1 MFSKLDANSGYWQIP
16 LEEESQL
23 LTTFN
28 TPQGRYCFTRM
39 PFGITSA
46 QEIFHKRINEAFED
60 LEGVET
66 DIDDI
71 LVWGTNT
78 KEHDECLRKVL
89 NRCYAINLTLN
100 EKKCQFNK
108 EEITYLGHKLTQNGV
123 QPDQEK
129 IKAIAAMPPPEDK
142 KGVERLLGM
151 VNYMAKFIP
160 NLSTISEPIRKL
172 LKKEVQFTWE
182 HEQKRAFVE
191 IKNALTSEK
200 TLGYFNP
207 NEAIT
212 LECDSS
218 QSGLGAVVT
227 QNEKPI
233 AYASRS
239 LSEAE
244 TRYAQIE
251 KELLAVVFGL
261 ERFEN
266 LTYGQHVTVLSDH
279 KLLEA
284 ILNKPICSSP
294 PRLQRMLIRL
304 HKFNITLK
312 YKEGRQMFISDMLS
326 RAYLKEKN
334 SVR

>member
-1 MFSKLDANSGYWQIP
+1 
-16 LEEESQL
+16 
-23 LTTFN
+23 
-28 TPQGRYCFTRM
+28 M

-66 DIDDI
+66 DIDNI

-78 KEHDECLRKVL
+78 KEHDERLSKVL

-142 KGVERLLGM
+142 KGVERLLGT

-182 HEQKRAFVE
+182 HEQERAFVE

-239 LSEAE
+239 LREVE
-244 TRYAQIE
+244 TSGRAHE
-251 KELLAVVFGL
+251 KVP
-261 ERFEN
+261 
-266 LTYGQHVTVLSDH
+266 
-279 KLLEA
+279 KLGGAKALFW
-284 ILNKPICSSP
+284 LGRSQLGSTQDL
-294 PRLQRMLIRL
+294 RLGAAHEIVPDKCPAGTKKM
-304 HKFNITLK
+304 
-312 YKEGRQMFISDMLS
+312 
-326 RAYLKEKN
+326 
-334 SVR
+334 

>member
-1 MFSKLDANSGYWQIP
+1 MEQKGIIKKVHVPTEWVNSLVIVEKHDSNDIRICLDPRNLNKAIQREHHPLPTIEEITTRLTGAKVFSKLDANSGYWQIP

-66 DIDDI
+66 DIDNI
-71 LVWGTNT
+71 LVWGT
-78 KEHDECLRKVL
+78 KRLRKVL

-108 EEITYLGHKLTQNGV
+108 EEITYLGHKLTQKGV

-142 KGVERLLGM
+142 KGVERLLGT
-151 VNYMAKFIP
+151 VSYMAKFIP

-182 HEQKRAFVE
+182 HEQERAFVE

-227 QNEKPI
+227 
-233 AYASRS
+233 
-239 LSEAE
+239 
-244 TRYAQIE
+244 
-251 KELLAVVFGL
+251 
-261 ERFEN
+261 
-266 LTYGQHVTVLSDH
+266 
-279 KLLEA
+279 
-284 ILNKPICSSP
+284 
-294 PRLQRMLIRL
+294 
-304 HKFNITLK
+304 
-312 YKEGRQMFISDMLS
+312 
-326 RAYLKEKN
+326 
-334 SVR
+334 